1 VPSLI
6 RFIIVL
12 LFLAGLV
19 FGGMVALTV
28 FVKPVDKDV
37 TIRVPARDLFGDQQT

>member
-1 VPSLI
+1 MPSLI
-6 RFIIVL
+6 RLVIAL

-28 FVKPVDKDV
+28 FVTPQDKDV
-37 TIRVPARDLFGDQQT
+37 TMRVPTRDLLGDN